1 MSHKS
6 LKIAVIVLIAM
17 VLSPL
22 VAAQGQPPQAVVLEV
37 EKVTEPTEPGDL
49 RMVRIKMH
57 GIDGL
62 DRVVIERLRQGSRA
76 PSRFEVYDFK
86 KGYFETDVDADRSTQ
101 FTPIAY
107 NAYGSTRGEP
117 VTVEA
122 ASAGIALVPSA
133 NAGYRAYAVTNPQT
147 PVRLAANA
155 DGTPDTSPLTPGIYI
170 VVGRADNSIQKILV
184 K

>member
-1 MSHKS
+1 MSYKS
-6 LKIAVIVLIAM
+6 LGIAVTILTAIL
-17 VLSPL
+17 LSPL
-22 VAAQGQPPQAVVLEV
+22 ATAQGEAPQAVVLEV
-37 EKVTEPTEPGDL
+37 ESVTEPAQAGDL

-57 GIDGL
+57 NIDGL
-62 DRVVIERLRQGSRA
+62 DRVVVERLRQGARV
-76 PSRFEVYDFK
+76 PSRFEVYDFR

-122 ASAGIALVPSA
+122 ASAGVALVPSA
-133 NAGYRAYAVTNPQT
+133 NAGYRAYAVTNPQA

-155 DGTPDTSPLTPGIYI
+155 DGTPDTSPLAPGIYI
-170 VVGRADNSIQKILV
+170 VVGSADNTVQKILV